1 MGKKIDQ
8 EKCNHKKRQVLV
20 VGGQNK
26 IIKCNTCEKR
36 WEVPFNAE
44 EKRLWLERTKKEDQ
58 RLKDIHA
65 LGWAFHKAFYRYKKV
80 RMPLREA
87 RLYKSEYQ
95 LSHDGWKYSGYKMM
109 KQIEK
114 FAKKHPD
121 VILLS
126 CDDSYNAGSMIVLI
140 PHRSKEEYW
149 GTTVVSIPQCTGEP
163 PLEMF
168 LYPGHAMEIERA
180 LHIVNQES
188 RQKQKTTKKKDYWPK
203 P

>member
-8 EKCNHKKRQVLV
+8 EKCNHKKRQVL

-58 RLKDIHA
+58 RLKDIHT
-65 LGWAFHKAFYRYKKV
+65 LGWAFHKAFYR
-80 RMPLREA
+80 
-87 RLYKSEYQ
+87 
-95 LSHDGWKYSGYKMM
+95 DGTWKYSGYKMM
-109 KQIEK
+109 KQVEK
-114 FAKKHPD
+114 FAKKHPE

-126 CDDSYNAGSMIVLI
+126 CDDSYHAGSMIVLI

-180 LHIVNQES
+180 LHIVNQEY
-188 RQKQKTTKKKDYWPK
+188 RQKQKTAKKKDYWPK